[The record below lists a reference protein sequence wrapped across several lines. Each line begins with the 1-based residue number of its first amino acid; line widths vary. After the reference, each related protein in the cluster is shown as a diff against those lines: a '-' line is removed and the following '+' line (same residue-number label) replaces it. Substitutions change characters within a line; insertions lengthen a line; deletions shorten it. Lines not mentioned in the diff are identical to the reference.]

1 MVATTHVGAAEERLA
16 QGNSRSP
23 RWAPLARLHPSF
35 DAAGS
40 GLTHGPKSDYYQIHR
55 HGQIRNGDYREAAQM
70 SDKSELLT
78 ATDEMIDDAVKY
90 ADPMVLRGLVYQLT
104 GDESIAATQATT
116 AEIKHSEAGNAS
128 KELAIVQSKADVSDP
143 ADVAMIQ
150 AKAAAF
156 LKAYRDQ
163 GAPKVSCGAPERL
176 ARSLSLAAGADIP
189 ASELEMW
196 VEQLALDPWARA
208 LVWPDPPASQDLQNF
223 VVAVIGAGMG
233 GLNAAVQLKH
243 AGIPYFVIEKNDE
256 VGGTWYENQ
265 YPGARVDSPSRTYTH
280 IYGVDFEYPNAFCPQ
295 RENLR
300 YFRWVADNFD
310 IRKDITFKT
319 EVKAIVWDETTKLW
333 EIRTKGPDGPRV
345 WHANAVIAS
354 VGFLSRP
361 NMPDIE
367 GMESFEGKAFHTA
380 RWPKGLELK
389 GTRVAVI
396 GTGATGYQMV
406 PELAKLTDHTFV
418 FQRTPNWCF
427 DTKSYLGPFPAQVNW
442 LDRNFPYI
450 RNFIRFRLSWLAGP
464 ETFAPIMRIDP
475 QFEDQHARSAMNKKI
490 REQQLSFIQK
500 KLASR
505 RPDLIEKMTPV
516 APPYSARPIIIDTDY
531 SIYDALLRD
540 DVTLVTEPILKITP
554 NGIEVKGGVEYPVDI
569 IVYATGFKANDFLWP
584 MEIRGREGKRVEE
597 LWQKDGARAYLGTM
611 LPGFPN
617 FFMIYGPNTNNFGGL
632 QIVDFEEMVTRF
644 ALQCIGGLISQNKRT
659 VDVSLD
665 AYWRYNDEV
674 DRAEALM
681 IYKDPRAHNYYKN
694 DSGRSAANNPIDI
707 RKIWTWL
714 RDPLDGKVN
723 GERTGDPEALA
734 NPAVRPYLK
743 EDLLVE

>member
-1 MVATTHVGAAEERLA
+1 M
-16 QGNSRSP
+16 
-23 RWAPLARLHPSF
+23 
-35 DAAGS
+35 
-40 GLTHGPKSDYYQIHR
+40 IH
-55 HGQIRNGDYREAAQM
+55 
-70 SDKSELLT
+70 KSELLT
-78 ATDEMIDDAVKY
+78 ATDETIDDAVKY
-90 ADPMVLRGLVYQLT
+90 ADPMVLRGLLYQLT
-104 GDESIAATQATT
+104 GDESIAATQART
-116 AEIKHSEAGNAS
+116 ADVRHSEPSSGS
-128 KELAIVQSKADVSDP
+128 KELALVQSKADVSDSS
-143 ADVAMIQ
+143 DLTMIQ
-150 AKAAAF
+150 SKAAAF
-156 LKAYRDQ
+156 LKSYRDQ
-163 GAPKVSCGAPERL
+163 GAPDIPCGPPERL
-176 ARSLSLAAGADIP
+176 ARSLSLVAGTDIP

-196 VEQLALDPWARA
+196 LEQLALDPWARG
-208 LVWPDPPASQDLQNF
+208 LVWQDPPPSQGLRNF

-280 IYGVDFEYPNAFCPQ
+280 IYGVDFEYPNAFCLQ

-300 YFRWVADNFD
+300 YFKWVADHFE
-310 IRKDITFKT
+310 IRSDITFKT
-319 EVKAIVWDETTKLW
+319 EVKSVVWDEATKLW
-333 EIRTKGPDGPRV
+333 EIKAHSPNGPRV
-345 WHANAVIAS
+345 WHTNAVIAS

-361 NMPDIE
+361 NIPNIE
-367 GMESFEGKAFHTA
+367 GMDTFEGNAFHTA
-380 RWPKGLELK
+380 RWPAGLGLK
-389 GTRVAVI
+389 GKRVAVI
-396 GTGATGYQMV
+396 GTGATGYQLV
-406 PELAKLTDHTFV
+406 PELAKLAGHTFV

-427 DTKSYLGPFPAQVNW
+427 DTKSYLDPFPAQVNW

-464 ETFAPIMRIDP
+464 ETFSPIMRIDP
-475 QFEDQHARSAMNKKI
+475 QFEDQHARSALNKKI
-490 REQQLSFIQK
+490 REQQLAFIER

-505 RPDLIEKMTPV
+505 PDLIQKMTPV
-516 APPYSARPIIIDTDY
+516 APPYSARPIIVDTDY
-531 SIYDALLRD
+531 SIYDTLLRD
-540 DVTLVTEPILKITP
+540 DVTLVTDPIQKIKP
-554 NGIEVKGGVEYPVDI
+554 NGIEVEGGGEYSVDI

-584 MEIRGREGKRVEE
+584 MEVRGRESKRVEE
-597 LWQKDGARAYLGTM
+597 LWEKDGARAYLGTM

-644 ALQCIGGLISQNKRT
+644 ALQCIGGLITQKKRT
-659 VDVSLD
+659 VDISLD

-681 IYKDPRAHNYYKN
+681 VYKDPRAHNYYKN

-714 RDPLDGKVN
+714 RNPLDGRVN
-723 GERTGDPEALA
+723 GEQSGDPEAIA
-734 NPAVRPYLK
+734 SPIVRPYFR

>member
-1 MVATTHVGAAEERLA
+1 MT
-16 QGNSRSP
+16 N
-23 RWAPLARLHPSF
+23 
-35 DAAGS
+35 
-40 GLTHGPKSDYYQIHR
+40 
-55 HGQIRNGDYREAAQM
+55 
-70 SDKSELLT
+70 KSELLT
-78 ATDEMIDDAVKY
+78 ATDETIDDAVKY
-90 ADPMVLRGLVYQLT
+90 ADPMVLRGLLYQLT

-116 AEIKHSEAGNAS
+116 ADTRDSEPESAS
-128 KELAIVQSKADVSDP
+128 KDFALVQSKADISNPSDL
-143 ADVAMIQ
+143 AMIQ
-150 AKAAAF
+150 SKAAAF
-156 LKAYRDQ
+156 LKSYRDE
-163 GAPKVSCGAPERL
+163 GAPEIPCGPPERL
-176 ARSLSLAAGADIP
+176 RRSLSLVAGSDIP

-196 VEQLALDPWARA
+196 LEQLALDPWARG
-208 LVWPDPPASQDLQNF
+208 LVWLDPPPSEDLQKF

-233 GLNAAVQLKH
+233 GLNAAVILKH

-280 IYGVDFEYPNAFCPQ
+280 IYGVDFEYPNAFCLQ

-300 YFRWVADNFD
+300 YFKWVADHFD
-310 IRKDITFKT
+310 IRSDITFKT
-319 EVKAIVWDETTKLW
+319 EVKSVVWDESAKLW
-333 EIRTKGPDGPRV
+333 EIKANGPDGPRV

-361 NMPDIE
+361 NMPTIE
-367 GMESFEGKAFHTA
+367 GMETFEGNAFHTA
-380 RWPKGLELK
+380 RWPAGLDVKGK
-389 GTRVAVI
+389 RVAVI
-396 GTGATGYQMV
+396 GTGATGYQLV
-406 PELAKLTDHTFV
+406 PELAKLAGHTVV

-427 DTKSYLGPFPAQVNW
+427 DTKSYLDPFPAQVNW
-442 LDRNFPYI
+442 LDRNFPYV

-464 ETFAPIMRIDP
+464 ETFSQIMRVDP
-475 QFEDQHARSAMNKKI
+475 QFEDQHARSALNKKI
-490 REQQLSFIQK
+490 REQQLAFIER
-500 KLASR
+500 KLAN

-516 APPYSARPIIIDTDY
+516 APPYSARPIIVDTDY

-540 DVTLVTEPILKITP
+540 DVTLVTEPILKIKP
-554 NGIEVKGGVEYPVDI
+554 NGIEVQGGGEYPVDI

-584 MEIRGREGKRVEE
+584 MEVRGRGGKRVEE
-597 LWQKDGARAYLGTM
+597 LWGKDGARAYLGTM

-644 ALQCIGGLISQNKRT
+644 ALQCIGGLITQKKRT
-659 VDVSLD
+659 IDISLD

-681 IYKDPRAHNYYKN
+681 MYKDPRAHNYYKN
-694 DSGRSAANNPIDI
+694 DSGRSAANNPVDI

-714 RDPLDGKVN
+714 RNPLDGRVN
-723 GERTGDPEALA
+723 GQQSGDPEAKASPL
-734 NPAVRPYLK
+734 VRPYFR

>member
-1 MVATTHVGAAEERLA
+1 MR
-16 QGNSRSP
+16 RS
-23 RWAPLARLHPSF
+23 
-35 DAAGS
+35 
-40 GLTHGPKSDYYQIHR
+40 
-55 HGQIRNGDYREAAQM
+55 M
-70 SDKSELLT
+70 
-78 ATDEMIDDAVKY
+78 
-90 ADPMVLRGLVYQLT
+90 
-104 GDESIAATQATT
+104 
-116 AEIKHSEAGNAS
+116 
-128 KELAIVQSKADVSDP
+128 
-143 ADVAMIQ
+143 
-150 AKAAAF
+150 
-156 LKAYRDQ
+156 
-163 GAPKVSCGAPERL
+163 
-176 ARSLSLAAGADIP
+176 
-189 ASELEMW
+189 
-196 VEQLALDPWARA
+196 
-208 LVWPDPPASQDLQNF
+208 
-223 VVAVIGAGMG
+223 
-233 GLNAAVQLKH
+233 
-243 AGIPYFVIEKNDE
+243 
-256 VGGTWYENQ
+256 
-265 YPGARVDSPSRTYTH
+265 
-280 IYGVDFEYPNAFCPQ
+280 YPNAFCPQ

-500 KLASR
+500 KLAS

>member
-1 MVATTHVGAAEERLA
+1 MT
-16 QGNSRSP
+16 
-23 RWAPLARLHPSF
+23 
-35 DAAGS
+35 
-40 GLTHGPKSDYYQIHR
+40 
-55 HGQIRNGDYREAAQM
+55 
-70 SDKSELLT
+70 DKSELLT
-78 ATDEMIDDAVKY
+78 ATDETIDNAVKY
-90 ADPMVLRGLVYQLT
+90 ADPMVLRGLLYQLT

-116 AEIKHSEAGNAS
+116 AYVKDSKPDSAS
-128 KELAIVQSKADVSDP
+128 KDFALVQSKADISN
-143 ADVAMIQ
+143 ASEVAMIQ
-150 AKAAAF
+150 SKAAAF
-156 LKAYRDQ
+156 LKSYRDQ
-163 GAPKVSCGAPERL
+163 GAPDIPCGPPERL
-176 ARSLSLAAGADIP
+176 PRSLSLVAGSDIP

-196 VEQLALDPWARA
+196 LEQLALDPWARG
-208 LVWPDPPASQDLQNF
+208 LVWQDPPPSQDLRKF

-243 AGIPYFVIEKNDE
+243 AKIPYFVIEKNGE

-280 IYGVDFEYPNAFCPQ
+280 IYGVDFEYPNAFCLQ

-300 YFRWVADNFD
+300 YFKWVADHFD

-319 EVKAIVWDETTKLW
+319 EVKSVIWDETAKLW
-333 EIRTKGPDGPRV
+333 EIKADGPDGPRV
-345 WHANAVIAS
+345 WRANAVIAS

-361 NMPDIE
+361 NMPNIE
-367 GMESFEGKAFHTA
+367 GMETFEGNAFHTA
-380 RWPKGLELK
+380 RWPAGLDLK
-389 GTRVAVI
+389 GKRVAVI
-396 GTGATGYQMV
+396 GTGATGYQLV
-406 PELAKLTDHTFV
+406 PELAKLAGHTFV

-427 DTKSYLGPFPAQVNW
+427 DTKSYLEPFPAQVNW

-464 ETFAPIMRIDP
+464 ETFSPIMRIDP
-475 QFEDQHARSAMNKKI
+475 QFEDPHARSALNKKI
-490 REQQLSFIQK
+490 REQQLAFIK
-500 KLASR
+500 RKLAS

-540 DVTLVTEPILKITP
+540 DVTLVTDPIRKIKP
-554 NGIEVKGGVEYPVDI
+554 NGIEVQGGGEYPVDI

-584 MEIRGREGKRVEE
+584 MEVRGRGDKRVEE
-597 LWQKDGARAYLGTM
+597 LWEKDGARAYLGTM

-644 ALQCIGGLISQNKRT
+644 ALQCIGGLITQKKRT
-659 VDVSLD
+659 VDISLD
-665 AYWRYNDEV
+665 AYWRYNNEV

-714 RDPLDGKVN
+714 RNPLNDRVN
-723 GERTGDPEALA
+723 GEQSGDPEAIA
-734 NPAVRPYLK
+734 SRVVRPYFR
-743 EDLLVE
+743 EDLVVE

>member
-1 MVATTHVGAAEERLA
+1 MT
-16 QGNSRSP
+16 
-23 RWAPLARLHPSF
+23 
-35 DAAGS
+35 
-40 GLTHGPKSDYYQIHR
+40 
-55 HGQIRNGDYREAAQM
+55 
-70 SDKSELLT
+70 DKSELLT
-78 ATDEMIDDAVKY
+78 ATDETIDNAVKY
-90 ADPMVLRGLVYQLT
+90 ADPMVFRGLLYQLT
-104 GDESIAATQATT
+104 GDESIAATLATT
-116 AEIKHSEAGNAS
+116 AYIRDSKPDSAS
-128 KELAIVQSKADVSDP
+128 KDFALVQSKADVSN
-143 ADVAMIQ
+143 ASEVAMIQ
-150 AKAAAF
+150 SKAAAF
-156 LKAYRDQ
+156 LKSYRDQ
-163 GAPKVSCGAPERL
+163 GAPDIPCGPPERL
-176 ARSLSLAAGADIP
+176 PRSLSLVTGSDIP

-196 VEQLALDPWARA
+196 LEQLALDPWARG
-208 LVWPDPPASQDLQNF
+208 LVWQGPPPSQDLRKF

-280 IYGVDFEYPNAFCPQ
+280 IYGVDFEYPNAFCLQ

-300 YFRWVADNFD
+300 YFKWVADHFN
-310 IRKDITFKT
+310 IRNDITFKT
-319 EVKAIVWDETTKLW
+319 EVKSVVWDETAKLW
-333 EIRTKGPDGPRV
+333 GIKADSPDGPRV
-345 WHANAVIAS
+345 WRANAVIAS

-361 NMPDIE
+361 NMPSIE
-367 GMESFEGKAFHTA
+367 GMETFEGNAFHTA
-380 RWPKGLELK
+380 RWPAGFDLK
-389 GTRVAVI
+389 GKRVAVI
-396 GTGATGYQMV
+396 GTGATGYQLV
-406 PELAKLTDHTFV
+406 PELAKLAGHTFV

-427 DTKSYLGPFPAQVNW
+427 DTKSYLDPFPAQVNW

-464 ETFAPIMRIDP
+464 ETFSPIMRIDP
-475 QFEDQHARSAMNKKI
+475 QFEDPHARSAFNKKI
-490 REQQLSFIQK
+490 REQQLAFIK
-500 KLASR
+500 RKLAS

-516 APPYSARPIIIDTDY
+516 APPYSARPIIVDTDY

-540 DVTLVTEPILKITP
+540 DITLVTDPIRKIIP
-554 NGIEVKGGVEYPVDI
+554 NGIEVQGGGEYPVDI

-584 MEIRGREGKRVEE
+584 MEVRGRGGKRVEE
-597 LWQKDGARAYLGTM
+597 LWEKDGARAYLGTM

-644 ALQCIGGLISQNKRT
+644 ALQCIGGLITQQKRT
-659 VDVSLD
+659 IDVSLD
-665 AYWRYNDEV
+665 AYSRYNDEV

-714 RDPLDGKVN
+714 RNPLDGRVN
-723 GERTGDPEALA
+723 GEQSGDPEAIA
-734 NPAVRPYLK
+734 SRVVRPYFR
-743 EDLLVE
+743 EDLIVE

>member
-1 MVATTHVGAAEERLA
+1 
-16 QGNSRSP
+16 
-23 RWAPLARLHPSF
+23 
-35 DAAGS
+35 
-40 GLTHGPKSDYYQIHR
+40 
-55 HGQIRNGDYREAAQM
+55 M

-189 ASELEMW
+189 ASELEIW

-208 LVWPDPPASQDLQNF
+208 LVWPDPPASQDLQKF

-319 EVKAIVWDETTKLW
+319 EVKAIVWDETDKLW
-333 EIRTKGPDGPRV
+333 EIRTKGSDGPRV

-505 RPDLIEKMTPV
+505 PDLIEKMTPV

-554 NGIEVKGGVEYPVDI
+554 NGIEVKGGIEYPVDI

>member
-1 MVATTHVGAAEERLA
+1 MT
-16 QGNSRSP
+16 
-23 RWAPLARLHPSF
+23 
-35 DAAGS
+35 
-40 GLTHGPKSDYYQIHR
+40 
-55 HGQIRNGDYREAAQM
+55 
-70 SDKSELLT
+70 DKSELLT
-78 ATDEMIDDAVKY
+78 ATDETIDDAVKY
-90 ADPMVLRGLVYQLT
+90 ADPMVLRGLLYQLT

-116 AEIKHSEAGNAS
+116 ADARDSEPDSAS
-128 KELAIVQSKADVSDP
+128 KDFALVQSKADVSNPSDL
-143 ADVAMIQ
+143 AMIHS
-150 AKAAAF
+150 KAAAF
-156 LKAYRDQ
+156 LKSYRDQ
-163 GAPKVSCGAPERL
+163 GAPNIPCGPPERL
-176 ARSLSLAAGADIP
+176 PRSLSLVAGTDIP

-196 VEQLALDPWARA
+196 LEQLALDPWARG
-208 LVWPDPPASQDLQNF
+208 LDWLNPPPAEDLRKF

-256 VGGTWYENQ
+256 VGGTWYENR

-280 IYGVDFEYPNAFCPQ
+280 IYGVDFEYPNAFCLQ
-295 RENLR
+295 RENLK
-300 YFRWVADNFD
+300 YFKWVADHFD
-310 IRKDITFKT
+310 IRNDITFNT
-319 EVKAIVWDETTKLW
+319 EVKSVVWDESAKLW
-333 EIRTKGPDGPRV
+333 EIKADGPDGPHV

-361 NMPDIE
+361 NLPSIE
-367 GMESFEGKAFHTA
+367 GMETFAGHAFHTA
-380 RWPKGLELK
+380 RWPAGLDLK
-389 GTRVAVI
+389 GKRVAVI
-396 GTGATGYQMV
+396 GTGATGYQLI
-406 PELAKLTDHTFV
+406 PELSKLAGHTFV

-427 DTKSYLGPFPAQVNW
+427 DTKSYLDPFPAQVNW

-464 ETFAPIMRIDP
+464 DTFSQIMRIDP
-475 QFEDQHARSAMNKKI
+475 QFEDQHARSALNKKI
-490 REQQLSFIQK
+490 REQQLAFIER
-500 KLASR
+500 KLAT

-540 DVTLVTEPILKITP
+540 NVTLVSDPILKIKP
-554 NGIEVKGGVEYPVDI
+554 NGIEVKGGGEYPVDI

-584 MEIRGREGKRVEE
+584 MEIRGRGGQRVEE
-597 LWQKDGARAYLGTM
+597 LWEKDGARAYLGTM

-644 ALQCIGGLISQNKRT
+644 ALQCIGGLITQKKHT
-659 VDVSLD
+659 VDISLD

-681 IYKDPRAHNYYKN
+681 MYKDPRAHNYYKN
-694 DSGRSAANNPIDI
+694 DSGRSAANNPVDI

-714 RDPLDGKVN
+714 RNPLDGRVN
-723 GERTGDPEALA
+723 GEQSGDPEALA
-734 NPAVRPYLK
+734 SPVVRPYFR
-743 EDLLVE
+743 EDLVVE

>member
-1 MVATTHVGAAEERLA
+1 MA
-16 QGNSRSP
+16 
-23 RWAPLARLHPSF
+23 
-35 DAAGS
+35 
-40 GLTHGPKSDYYQIHR
+40 
-55 HGQIRNGDYREAAQM
+55 
-70 SDKSELLT
+70 DKSELLT

-104 GDESIAATQATT
+104 GDESVAATQATT
-116 AEIKHSEAGNAS
+116 ASIRHSEAGNAS
-128 KELAIVQSKADVSDP
+128 KELAIVQSKADISDP

-150 AKAAAF
+150 SKAAAF
-156 LKAYRDQ
+156 LKSYRDQ
-163 GAPKVSCGAPERL
+163 GAPKIPCGSSERL
-176 ARSLSLAAGADIP
+176 SRSLSLAAGADIP

-196 VEQLALDPWARA
+196 IEQLALDPWARG
-208 LVWPDPPASQDLQNF
+208 LVWASPPASQDLQKF

-300 YFRWVADNFD
+300 YFRWVADHFD
-310 IRKDITFKT
+310 VRQDITFKT
-319 EVKAIVWDETTKLW
+319 EVKSLVWDESAKLW
-333 EIRTKGPDGPRV
+333 EIKAVGPDGPRR

-361 NMPDIE
+361 NLPNIE
-367 GMESFEGKAFHTA
+367 GMENFEGNSFHTA
-380 RWPKGLELK
+380 RWPKGLDLK
-389 GTRVAVI
+389 GKRVAVI
-396 GTGATGYQMV
+396 GTGATGYQMI
-406 PELAKLTDHTFV
+406 PELAKLAGHTYV

-427 DTKSYLGPFPAQVNW
+427 DTKSYLEPFPAQVNW
-442 LDRNFPYI
+442 LDRNCPYI

-464 ETFAPIMRIDP
+464 ETFSPIMRIDP
-475 QFEDQHARSAMNKKI
+475 QFEDQHARSALNKKI
-490 REQQLSFIQK
+490 RDQQLGFIK
-500 KLASR
+500 RKLAD
-505 RPDLIEKMTPV
+505 RPDLIEKMTPI

-531 SIYDALLRD
+531 SIFDALRRD
-540 DVTLVTEPILKITP
+540 DVTLVSDRIRKITP
-554 NGIEVKGGVEYPVDI
+554 DGIEVQAGGKYSLDL

-584 MEIRGREGKRVEE
+584 MEVHGRGGKRVEE
-597 LWQKDGARAYLGTM
+597 LWEKDGARAYLGTM

-632 QIVDFEEMVTRF
+632 QIVDFEEMVMRF
-644 ALQCIGGLISQNKRT
+644 ALQCIAGLITEKKST
-659 VDVSLD
+659 IDISLD

-681 IYKDPRAHNYYKN
+681 IYKDPRAHNYYTN
-694 DSGRSAANNPIDI
+694 GSGRSAANNPIDI

-714 RDPLDGKVN
+714 RNPLDGGVIA
-723 GERTGDPEALA
+723 ERTGDPEAIA
-734 NPAVRPYLK
+734 SPFVRPYFR
-743 EDLLVE
+743 EDLVVE

>member
-1 MVATTHVGAAEERLA
+1 MT
-16 QGNSRSP
+16 
-23 RWAPLARLHPSF
+23 
-35 DAAGS
+35 
-40 GLTHGPKSDYYQIHR
+40 
-55 HGQIRNGDYREAAQM
+55 
-70 SDKSELLT
+70 DKTELLT
-78 ATDEMIDDAVKY
+78 ATDDTIDDAVKY

-116 AEIKHSEAGNAS
+116 AYIRDSKPDSAS
-128 KELAIVQSKADVSDP
+128 KDLALVQSKADVSN
-143 ADVAMIQ
+143 ASEVAIIQ
-150 AKAAAF
+150 SKAAAF
-156 LKAYRDQ
+156 LKSYRDQ
-163 GAPKVSCGAPERL
+163 GASDIPCGPPERL
-176 ARSLSLAAGADIP
+176 PRSLSLVAGADIP

-196 VEQLALDPWARA
+196 LEQLALDPWSRG
-208 LVWPDPPASQDLQNF
+208 LVWQDPPPSQDLRKF

-280 IYGVDFEYPNAFCPQ
+280 IYGVNFECPNAFCLQ
-295 RENLR
+295 RENLN
-300 YFRWVADNFD
+300 YFKWVADHFD
-310 IRKDITFKT
+310 IRNDITFKV
-319 EVKAIVWDETTKLW
+319 EVKSVVWDETAKLW
-333 EIRTKGPDGPRV
+333 EIKADGPDGPRI
-345 WHANAVIAS
+345 WRANAVIAS

-361 NMPDIE
+361 NMPSFE
-367 GMESFEGKAFHTA
+367 GMETFEGNAFHTA
-380 RWPKGLELK
+380 RWPVGLDLK
-389 GTRVAVI
+389 GKRVAVI
-396 GTGATGYQMV
+396 GTGATGYQLV
-406 PELAKLTDHTFV
+406 PELAKLAGHTLV

-427 DTKSYLGPFPAQVNW
+427 DTKSYLDPFPAQVNW

-464 ETFAPIMRIDP
+464 ETFSPIMRIDP
-475 QFEDQHARSAMNKKI
+475 QFEDPHARSPLNQKI
-490 REQQLSFIQK
+490 REQQLGFIK
-500 KLASR
+500 RKLAS

-540 DVTLVTEPILKITP
+540 DVTLVTDPIRKIKT
-554 NGIEVKGGVEYPVDI
+554 NGIEVQGGGEYPADI

-584 MEIRGREGKRVEE
+584 MEVRGRGRKRVEE
-597 LWQKDGARAYLGTM
+597 LWEKDGARAYLGTM

-644 ALQCIGGLISQNKRT
+644 ALQCIGGLITQKKRE

-714 RDPLDGKVN
+714 RNPLDGRMN
-723 GERTGDPEALA
+723 GGQSGDPEAIA
-734 NPAVRPYLK
+734 SRVVRPYFR
-743 EDLLVE
+743 EDLVVE

>member
-1 MVATTHVGAAEERLA
+1 MADR
-16 QGNSRSP
+16 
-23 RWAPLARLHPSF
+23 
-35 DAAGS
+35 
-40 GLTHGPKSDYYQIHR
+40 
-55 HGQIRNGDYREAAQM
+55 
-70 SDKSELLT
+70 SELLA
-78 ATDEMIDDAVKY
+78 ATDETIEDAVKH
-90 ADPMVLRGLVYQLT
+90 ADPMVLRGLLYQLT
-104 GDESIAATQATT
+104 GDESIADTQAIT
-116 AEIKHSEAGNAS
+116 AEVRHSEPSSGS
-128 KELAIVQSKADVSDP
+128 KELALVQSKADVSDP
-143 ADVAMIQ
+143 TDVSRIRS
-150 AKAAAF
+150 KAVSF
-156 LKAYRDQ
+156 LKSYRDD
-163 GAPKVSCGAPERL
+163 GAPDIPCGSPERL
-176 ARSLSLAAGADIP
+176 RRSLSLTAGAEIP
-189 ASELEMW
+189 ESELEMW
-196 VEQLALDPWARA
+196 LEQLALDPWARG
-208 LVWPDPPASQDLQNF
+208 LVWDPPPSQDLENF
-223 VVAVIGAGMG
+223 AVAVIGAGMG

-295 RENLR
+295 RENLK
-300 YFRWVADNFD
+300 YFKWVADHFD
-310 IRKDITFKT
+310 VRKDITFKT
-319 EVKAIVWDETTKLW
+319 EVKSIVWDEATKLW
-333 EIRTKGPDGPRV
+333 EISANGPDGPRV
-345 WHANAVIAS
+345 WRANAVIAS

-361 NMPDIE
+361 NMPNLE
-367 GMESFEGKAFHTA
+367 GMETFEGDAFHTA
-380 RWPKGLELK
+380 RWPAGLDLK
-389 GTRVAVI
+389 DKRVAVI
-396 GTGATGYQMV
+396 GTGATGYQLI
-406 PELAKLTDHTFV
+406 PELAKLAGHTFV

-427 DTKSYLGPFPAQVNW
+427 DTKSYLDPFPAQVNW

-475 QFEDQHARSAMNKKI
+475 QFEDQHARSALNKKI
-490 REQQLSFIQK
+490 RDQQLAFIER

-505 RPDLIEKMTPV
+505 ADLIAKMTPV

-540 DVTLVTEPILKITP
+540 DVTLVTEPIEKIKP
-554 NGIEVKGGVEYPVDI
+554 NGIEVQGGKEYPLDI

-584 MEIRGREGKRVEE
+584 MEVRGRRGKRVEE

-632 QIVDFEEMVTRF
+632 QIVDFEEIVTRF
-644 ALQCIGGLISQNKRT
+644 ALQCIGGLIKQRKRT
-659 VDVSLD
+659 VEVSLD
-665 AYWRYNDEV
+665 AYSRYNDEV

-714 RDPLDGKVN
+714 RNPLDGCVN
-723 GERTGDPEALA
+723 GGRVGDPAALA
-734 NPAVRPYLK
+734 GPIRPYFQ
-743 EDLLVE
+743 EDLIAE